1 MTVAALITWIITAF
15 GGLYLLAIWLI
26 EYDVSAPGGAVSR
39 LPRTVITGHV
49 LLATTGLVVW
59 IVYLIVDRYMLAL
72 IALST
77 LFAVVLLGLT
87 MLGRWIMVRRTLA
100 SALRASAS
108 AMDGASVSVGASA
121 SLGTARAETPAEG
134 HFPVPVV
141 LGHGVLAG
149 ATLTLVLLSV
159 LGLGGS

>member
-77 LFAVVLLGLT
+77 ERAVS
-87 MLGRWIMVRRTLA
+87 R
-100 SALRASAS
+100 SAGSSRRAS
-108 AMDGASVSVGASA
+108 
-121 SLGTARAETPAEG
+121 TPA
-134 HFPVPVV
+134 
-141 LGHGVLAG
+141 AG
-149 ATLTLVLLSV
+149 R
-159 LGLGGS
+159 

>member
-1 MTVAALITWIITAF
+1 MTVAALITWIITAV

-26 EYDVSAPGGAVSR
+26 EYDVSAPGGAVSQ

-77 LFAVVLLGLT
+77 VFPEVLLRLT
-87 MLGRWIMVRRTLA
+87 ILERWIIVRPTL
-100 SALRASAS
+100 SSTPRA
-108 AMDGASVSVGASA
+108 
-121 SLGTARAETPAEG
+121 
-134 HFPVPVV
+134 
-141 LGHGVLAG
+141 
-149 ATLTLVLLSV
+149 
-159 LGLGGS
+159 

>member
-87 MLGRWIMVRRTLA
+87 MLGRWIMVRRALA

-108 AMDGASVSVGASA
+108 AMDGASAIAIGAP
-121 SLGTARAETPAEG
+121 ARAETPAEG

-149 ATLTLVLLSV
+149 ATFTLVLLSV

>member
-100 SALRASAS
+100 SAL
-108 AMDGASVSVGASA
+108 
-121 SLGTARAETPAEG
+121 PWIIP
-134 HFPVPVV
+134 PVIADV
-141 LGHGVLAG
+141 LVFVLAIIFIKFRPQ
-149 ATLTLVLLSV
+149 
-159 LGLGGS
+159 GLISGKGV

>member
-77 LFAVVLLGLT
+77 LCAVVLLGLT
-87 MLGRWIMVRRTLA
+87 MLGRWIMVRRALA

-108 AMDGASVSVGASA
+108 VMDGASTTATVASV
-121 SLGTARAETPAEG
+121 RAATPAEG

-141 LGHGVLAG
+141 LGHGLLAG
-149 ATLTLVLLSV
+149 ATLTLVALSV